1 MKLRLAVTALCATS
15 SHSLSR
21 YAALKVKKKK
31 KNTCLYCFIEP
42 RREACI
48 FIFFQLAIE
57 VPRTAAAPPPRRL
70 TRQPEAVL
78 EAQQKGNWERARG
91 LCVGV
96 QTCLITLFFIAILLP
111 FPLHATL
118 GLLRRDV
125 LLCALLEGEEV
136 SPTVAPLSCIT

>member
-15 SHSLSR
+15 SHSLCCIEGE
-21 YAALKVKKKK
+21 KKK

-118 GLLRRDV
+118 SLRRDV